1 MRRIA
6 QRAGLAG
13 AFATGVLATIVATPC
28 TAPFMGAALGAAL
41 IAPPLLAWRGLADPL
56 GADCARLERAIHAYE
71 AKRISSDRL
80 LTDPLSGSCMISIA
94 PDVPVFIDTRFDF
107 YGGEFSASA
116 LDSLA
121 LTPGWRAQLD
131 RWRID
136 AAVLDRRRPLAEAL
150 LIDPRF
156 LILYR
161 DDEAVVVRRLH
172 MGTDGPS

>member
-1 MRRIA
+1 MPRETV
-6 QRAGLAG
+6 G
-13 AFATGVLATIVATPC
+13 A
-28 TAPFMGAALGAAL
+28 
-41 IAPPLLAWRGLADPL
+41 
-56 GADCARLERAIHAYE
+56 
-71 AKRISSDRL
+71 
-80 LTDPLSGSCMISIA
+80 IA

-116 LDSLA
+116 LDLLA
-121 LTPGWRAQLD
+121 LKPGWRAQLD

-150 LIDPRF
+150 AIDPRF

-172 MGTDGPS
+172 KGADGPS